1 MLKFLDLKDQYLR
14 IKKDIDKSIKQVLDE
29 SAFIGGKYVEGFE
42 RAFSNYNDLKH
53 CIGVNNGTDALEI
66 AIESLDL
73 PKNSEI
79 IVPANSFFA
88 SSEAVT
94 RTGNKVIFCDCNED
108 DYTINIKDLETKI
121 TKNTSAII
129 PVHLYGHPCNME
141 EIKRI
146 SNKYNLKIIEDCA
159 QAIGAEFNKN
169 KVGTFGDV
177 ACFSF
182 YPGKNLGAYGDAG
195 CIVTNNDE
203 IEKKCRM
210 ISNHGRLSKY
220 DHKFEGR
227 NSRLDGLQASILTT
241 KLKYIDNWNKIRISL
256 ANSYLKEL
264 ENFEQ
269 IILPFKQKNVKQ
281 VYHLFV
287 IRSDRRDDLKN
298 YLYNNKIQ
306 TGIHYP
312 IALPDLEAYRHLKKT
327 SNKNNA
333 QKNSKKLLSLPI
345 GDHLTINDVKH
356 VSRIIKNFA

>member
-1 MLKFLDLKDQYLR
+1 
-14 IKKDIDKSIKQVLDE
+14 
-29 SAFIGGKYVEGFE
+29 
-42 RAFSNYNDLKH
+42 
-53 CIGVNNGTDALEI
+53 
-66 AIESLDL
+66 
-73 PKNSEI
+73 
-79 IVPANSFFA
+79 
-88 SSEAVT
+88 
-94 RTGNKVIFCDCNED
+94 
-108 DYTINIKDLETKI
+108 KI